1 MPEFKISPIYTPEP
15 YVEDPALK
23 ALGRKVMEDA
33 RRSRIE
39 KNKLEGIENILGTKH
54 PFRD

>member
-1 MPEFKISPIYTPEP
+1 
-15 YVEDPALK
+15 
-23 ALGRKVMEDA
+23 MEDA

>member
-39 KNKLEGIENILGTKH
+39 KIS
-54 PFRD
+54 